1 MIVLHLCGVSG
12 RPLTPQLSVGWLADT
27 KLDTA
32 RRAPDPDTAPSSG
45 VSMLPRTPELC
56 NSEALCSL
64 T

>member
-32 RRAPDPDTAPSSG
+32 RRAPDPDTVPSSG
-45 VSMLPRTPELC
+45 VSMLPGTPLQ
-56 NSEALCSL
+56 
-64 T
+64 